1 MTLTACQQI
10 MSREAKVFLRL
21 PGEKCWLSKC
31 ERVSTI
37 FIRSDCRMRHAVVEN
52 VNTRHQT
59 LEEVNTERKTYMI
72 QVEHDGPGYIL
83 IIQSYNWELAGIRSQ
98 KQILGGK

>member
-1 MTLTACQQI
+1 
-10 MSREAKVFLRL
+10 
-21 PGEKCWLSKC
+21 
-31 ERVSTI
+31 
-37 FIRSDCRMRHAVVEN
+37 MRHAVVEN

-59 LEEVNTERKTYMI
+59 LEEVNTERKTHMI
-72 QVEHDGPGYIL
+72 QVEHDGPRYIL